1 MFEKVKKVISEQLGV
16 DESKIFESTSL
27 VNDLKADSLDIAA
40 LVLDLEEQYDIEIPD
55 EDLGKLTT
63 VGAIAQYIES
73 HLKKS

>member
-1 MFEKVKKVISEQLGV
+1 MLEKVKKVIAEQLGV
-16 DESKIFESTSL
+16 DESKITESTSL

-55 EDLGKLTT
+55 EALGKLTT

-73 HLKKS
+73 HINK